1 MGAFDILVAQHRE
14 LEECLTQFDGAPPH
28 ELGALSLELVA
39 LLRLHARL
47 EERHLYPLLTQ
58 VGGRAQAQEEAEDHE
73 AMRELT
79 DELLELTPGSDEW
92 LARLTALE
100 DVVVAHIQWEEVL
113 VLPRLAAALDGPEHE
128 ALRRAFLS
136 TSDEADGPV
145 PPHVPGGEPS
155 LDASRWGV

>member
-14 LEECLTQFDGAPPH
+14 LEECLAQFDGAPPH
-28 ELGALSLELVA
+28 ELGALAVEFIA

-58 VGGRAQAQEEAEDHE
+58 VGGRARAQEEAEDHE

-79 DELLELTPGSDEW
+79 DELLELTPGTDDW

-100 DVVVAHIQWEEVL
+100 DVVVAHIQWEEAL
-113 VLPRLAAALDGPEHE
+113 VLPRLAAALDGPEEE
-128 ALRRAFLS
+128 ALRQAFLG
-136 TSDEADGPV
+136 TSHEWFTRAR
-145 PPHVPGGEPS
+145 PHVPGGEPS
-155 LDASRWGV
+155 PDASRWGV